1 MTSNQIGER
10 AQMDAQQ
17 VDSLQAGDPRHIG
30 PYQLLG
36 RLGSGGMGQVFAATG
51 PRGPVAVK
59 VVHAWLAHD
68 EQFRARFA
76 AEVKASRKVVGPW
89 TAAVLD
95 ADPEA
100 DVPWLA
106 TEYVQGVPL
115 DDAVRG
121 AGPLP
126 PAAVHYLASNLARAL
141 ATIHAAGLVHRDVK
155 PANVLLAADRPR
167 LIDFGISRALDG
179 TRMTG
184 TGATIGTPAYMSP
197 EQAEGRRIGTSS
209 DLFSLGSVLVTAAT
223 GRGPFGSGTPL
234 SMIRKV
240 LYATPE
246 LGDLAEPVRKLVA
259 ACFARNPDARP
270 TAAQLADALEPLPSS
285 LAGGW
290 MPGGIAALLPPPLP
304 REPMISAA
312 AAAEPPP
319 VPGPVSGP
327 FSGPV
332 SGPFSGPVSG
342 PQFATGPSGPSSG
355 GWAPPVDAQPKTS
368 RRRFLIGAGAI
379 GAVAVGAGAGFGIPA
394 LTSSTTTA
402 PTDGP
407 GPAALPS
414 GQPRELWTVTPGGK
428 VQALAAD
435 AGAVY
440 VSSDDASIYALD
452 PATGRPKWTY
462 AVRQSLRDPVQF
474 ADGGAVLVSDSYI
487 TTAVDA
493 ATGALRWE
501 NEKVWMLGSGGDL
514 VVGKAT
520 TAGSYDNYDVI
531 GLDPATGQERW
542 RSPVG
547 KQSGIGINDAV
558 VSGGKVHVKLEGSLL
573 TLDAANGS
581 RGWEHQLTKA
591 TVGLGAEAYDITVV
605 DTTLFYVTTETGKF
619 TVVAIDT
626 VTGQERWR
634 RTADGSYNPGTLT
647 VEGGSVIGGGY
658 NSLVALDMA
667 SGEQRWQKG
676 GIGDLDFPISGT
688 FIAGA
693 AGTIYRAGETGG
705 IGTPAR
711 YFAYAYAADTGE
723 ERWKLRLENTEK
735 YGRQPTT
742 AVPGTFY
749 MATGTD
755 NTMLRAVTHV

>member
-1 MTSNQIGER
+1 MTSNRIEER
-10 AQMDAQQ
+10 AVMEAQQ
-17 VDSLQAGDPRHIG
+17 MQAQQMQALQTGDPRRIG

-36 RLGSGGMGQVFAATG
+36 RLGSGGMGQVYASTG
-51 PRGPVAVK
+51 PHGPVAVK

-76 AEVKASRKVVGPW
+76 GEVKASRKVVGPW
-89 TAAVLD
+89 TAAVVD

-106 TEYVQGVPL
+106 TEYVPGVPL
-115 DDAVRG
+115 DDAVRA

-209 DLFSLGSVLVTAAT
+209 DLFSLGSVLVTAST
-223 GRGPFGSGTPL
+223 GRGPFGEGTPL

-240 LYATPE
+240 LSATPE
-246 LGDLAEPVRKLVA
+246 LGNLTEPVRTLVA
-259 ACFARNPDARP
+259 ACFARDPAARP

-285 LAGGW
+285 LARGW
-290 MPGGIAALLPPPLP
+290 MPVGVAALLPPPLP

-312 AAAEPPP
+312 AAEPPP
-319 VPGPVSGP
+319 APA
-327 FSGPV
+327 SGPV
-332 SGPFSGPVSG
+332 SGPSVPPFS
-342 PQFATGPSGPSSG
+342 TGPSGPGGPSSS
-355 GWAPPVDAQPKTS
+355 GWAPVEAQPGTS

-379 GAVAVGAGAGFGIPA
+379 GAVAVGAGAGFAIPA
-394 LTSSTTTA
+394 LTSGTA
-402 PTDGP
+402 VPTDGP

-428 VQALAAD
+428 VQALTAD

-440 VSSDDASIYALD
+440 VSSDDSSIYALD
-452 PATGRPKWTY
+452 PETGRPKWTY
-462 AVRQSLRDPVQF
+462 AVRSPLRNPVQF
-474 ADGGAVLVSDSYI
+474 ADGGVVLVGDGYI

-493 ATGALRWE
+493 ASGALRWE
-501 NEKVWMLGSGGDL
+501 NEKVWMLGSGGGL

-520 TAGSYDNYDVI
+520 WAGSFDSYDVI

-542 RSPVG
+542 RTPVG
-547 KQSGIGINDAV
+547 KQSSISITVAV
-558 VSGGKVHVKLEGSLL
+558 VSGGKVHVKLESSLL
-573 TLDAANGS
+573 TLDGANGS

-591 TVGLGAEAYDITVV
+591 SVGLGAEAYDITVV

-647 VEGGSVIGGGY
+647 VEGGSVVGGGY

-667 SGEQRWQKG
+667 TGEQRWQKG
-676 GIGDLDFPISGT
+676 GIGDLGFPISGT

-711 YFAYAYAADTGE
+711 YFVYAYAADTGE
-723 ERWKLRLENTEK
+723 ERWKLRLENGER
-735 YGRQPTT
+735 YGSQPTT

-755 NTMLRAVTHV
+755 NTMLRAVRG